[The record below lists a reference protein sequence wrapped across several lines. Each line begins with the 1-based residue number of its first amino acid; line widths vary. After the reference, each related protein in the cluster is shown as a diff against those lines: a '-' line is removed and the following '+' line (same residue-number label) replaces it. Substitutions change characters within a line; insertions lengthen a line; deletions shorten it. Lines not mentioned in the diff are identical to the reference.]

1 MDETSKNKSTPCK
14 GCERRCAGCHIK
26 CADYAG
32 YRQKLDSE
40 AQRRARERASDP
52 RYMSMP
58 WTCLHFAKRCGARRE
73 WIEEVN

>member
-52 RYMSMP
+52 RYM
-58 WTCLHFAKRCGARRE
+58 KRPYRE
-73 WIEEVN
+73 RYLKKMMERQKRGRNT

>member
-1 MDETSKNKSTPCK
+1 MSETVKSKSTPCK
-14 GCERRCAGCHIK
+14 GCERRFAGCHIK
-26 CADYAG
+26 CPDYAG

-58 WTCLHFAKRCGARRE
+58 WKRQIINKAKRKGGK
-73 WIEEVN
+73 IYGDL

>member
-26 CADYAG
+26 CADYAW

-58 WTCLHFAKRCGARRE
+58 WKMKIIRKAKRKGGK
-73 WIEEVN
+73 IYGDI